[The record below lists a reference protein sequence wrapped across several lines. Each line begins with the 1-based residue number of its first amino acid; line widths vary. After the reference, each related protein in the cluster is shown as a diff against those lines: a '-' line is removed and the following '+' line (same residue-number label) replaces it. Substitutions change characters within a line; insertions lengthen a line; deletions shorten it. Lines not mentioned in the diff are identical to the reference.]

1 MLFGNTRF
9 AGILVCLVYV
19 SVALVVNFTIAWWQP
34 QKVLGIEIPPGLL
47 LVGAIFVM
55 RDYAQRAVG
64 NWVIALTLVA
74 AVLTYFAVDHV
85 VALAS
90 GAAFLV
96 SESIDW
102 LVFKFTRRPMK
113 SRIVISSAVAVPF
126 DGLIFLGMLGWL
138 TPQLFFVHYSVKMV
152 ASVLMWLW
160 LSAQHNR
167 ALTIS
172 PAE

>member
-1 MLFGNTRF
+1 VG
-9 AGILVCLVYV
+9 
-19 SVALVVNFTIAWWQP
+19 VALVVNFTIAWWPP
-34 QKVLGIEIPPGLL
+34 QDVLGIEIPPGLL

-64 NWVIALTLVA
+64 NWVIALTVVA
-74 AVLTYFAVDHV
+74 AVLTYFTVDHV

-102 LVFKFTRRPMK
+102 LVFKITKRPMK
-113 SRIVISSAVAVPF
+113 DRIVISSAVAVPF
-126 DGLIFLGMLGWL
+126 DGLIFLGMLGWF
-138 TPQLFFVHYSVKMV
+138 TPQLFLVHYAVKMV

-160 LSAQHNR
+160 LSARHNR
-167 ALTIS
+167 TITLA